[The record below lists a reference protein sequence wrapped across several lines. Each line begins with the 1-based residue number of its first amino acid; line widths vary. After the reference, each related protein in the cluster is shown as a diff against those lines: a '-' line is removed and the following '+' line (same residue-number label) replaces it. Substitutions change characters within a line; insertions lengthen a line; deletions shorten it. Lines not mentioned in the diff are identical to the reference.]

1 MNFIAADWPAPD
13 SIRAAVTLR
22 TGGVSRGPYASWNL
36 AGHVGDDP
44 DCVARNRRILRER
57 LALPSEPVWLKQV
70 HGNRIIRVDREEGDK
85 AGDVCIPLSPTLSPN
100 GGEGTVGGKLT
111 ASPER
116 LSPDT
121 LSPAADAVFT
131 SRPNI
136 VLAVLTAD
144 CLPILL
150 TDGTT
155 CAAVHAGWRGL
166 LAGIVDNA
174 LAVPPWRH
182 PPMAWL
188 GPAIGPE
195 AFEVGAEVKEAF
207 LNRHPDFAA
216 AFRTAGG
223 TNRQDSPFGRTQCAR
238 RVRSQGRRSITYLAD
253 LYLLARLILQSH
265 GVEAIYGGHFCTHRD
280 RQRFYSYRRDG
291 VCGRMAS
298 LIWRA

>member
-22 TGGVSRGPYASWNL
+22 TGGVSRGPYTAWNL
-36 AGHVGDDP
+36 AAHVGDAP
-44 DCVARNRRILRER
+44 DCVARNRQILREQ
-57 LALPSEPVWLKQV
+57 LALPSEPVWLRQV

-85 AGDVCIPLSPTLSPN
+85 AGDVCIPLSPN

-150 TDGTT
+150 TDGIT

-174 LAVPPWRH
+174 LTVPPWRH

-195 AFEVGAEVKEAF
+195 AFEVGAEVKDAF
-207 LNRHPDFAA
+207 LNRRPDFAA
-216 AFRTAGG
+216 AFRPTGEK
-223 TNRQDSPFGRTQCAR
+223 
-238 RVRSQGRRSITYLAD
+238 YLAD

-265 GVEAIYGGHFCTHRD
+265 GVEAIYGGHFCTHGD
-280 RQRFYSYRRDG
+280 RQRFYSHRRDG

>member
-22 TGGVSRGPYASWNL
+22 TGGISRGPYASWNL
-36 AGHVGDDP
+36 ADHVGDDP
-44 DCVARNRRILRER
+44 DCVARNRQILRER
-57 LALPSEPVWLKQV
+57 LALPSEPVWLRQV
-70 HGNRIIRVDREEGDK
+70 HGNRVIRVDREEGDK
-85 AGDVCIPLSPTLSPN
+85 AEDICIPLSPTLSPN

-121 LSPAADAVFT
+121 LSPAADAAFT
-131 SRPNI
+131 SRPNL

-150 TDGTT
+150 TDGTA

-195 AFEVGAEVKEAF
+195 AFEVGAEVKDAF
-207 LNRHPDFAA
+207 LNRNPDFAA
-216 AFRTAGG
+216 AFRPAGE
-223 TNRQDSPFGRTQCAR
+223 TNRNL
-238 RVRSQGRRSITYLAD
+238 GRRSITYLAD

-265 GVEAIYGGHFCTHRD
+265 GVEAVYGGRFCTHGD